1 MVSMK
6 THRRG
11 LRVMAALALGGAS
24 MLLGGNIGLR
34 TNLDQRLLASHNRER
49 TAMGIAPLAWDARLA
64 ADAAEFAREL
74 AATNSFGHSDE
85 DPDNPVGE
93 NLFAG
98 TTGYYAPEAMVGA
111 WVEEKK
117 HFKAGIF
124 PNNSRTGNLEDVGHY
139 TQLMWRDTGQV
150 GCAVAKGED
159 LEFLVCRYTQVGNVE
174 GERPF

>member
-1 MVSMK
+1 MK
-6 THRRG
+6 IASKHRLTRT
-11 LRVMAALALGGAS
+11 AAAIALGAAS
-24 MLLGGNIGLR
+24 MLLTGNAGVR
-34 TNLDQRLLASHNRER
+34 SNLDGRLLAAHNRER
-49 TAMGIAPLAWDARLA
+49 SASGIAPLAWDAALA
-64 ADAAEFAREL
+64 ADAREYAAEL
-74 AATNSFGHSDE
+74 AATNSFGHSEE

-117 HFKAGIF
+117 HYKPGVF
-124 PNNSRTGNLEDVGHY
+124 PNNSRTGNLDDVGHY
-139 TQLMWRDTGQV
+139 TQLMWRDTRAV
-150 GCAVAKGED
+150 GCAVVPGED

>member
-1 MVSMK
+1 MTTIGRPKRIVA
-6 THRRG
+6 TF
-11 LRVMAALALGGAS
+11 ALAAAS
-24 MLLGGNIGLR
+24 LLLQGNIGQR
-34 TNLDQRLLASHNRER
+34 SNMDQRLLDAHNRER
-49 TAMGIAPLAWDARLA
+49 ATLGIAPLKWNAALAVDARNFGA
-64 ADAAEFAREL
+64 EL
-74 AATNSFGHSDE
+74 AATNSFGHSQE

-98 TTGYYAPEAMVGA
+98 TTGHYAPEAMVGA

-117 HFKAGIF
+117 HYKAGVF

-139 TQLMWRDTGQV
+139 TQLMWRDTRTV
-150 GCAVAKGED
+150 GCAVVPGDD

>member
-1 MVSMK
+1 MSIVSK
-6 THRRG
+6 HRLTRTAAAVALGAASLLLSGNAG
-11 LRVMAALALGGAS
+11 LRS
-24 MLLGGNIGLR
+24 
-34 TNLDQRLLASHNRER
+34 NLDGRLLAAHNRER
-49 TAMGIAPLAWDARLA
+49 SAAGIAPLAWNAALA
-64 ADAAEFAREL
+64 ADAREFAAEL

-117 HFKAGIF
+117 HYKAGVF

-139 TQLMWRDTGQV
+139 TQLMWRDTRTV
-150 GCAVAKGED
+150 GCAVVPGDD